1 MMKYQR
7 NNIIFRIAS
16 AEAIAQFKRDQ
27 ASSFLQLVRKELNFD
42 VSAREA
48 VLLEFDRFSQ
58 WIFRTER
65 ICCGAGEGEISPHLY
80 IAIVESLL
88 DELTVIETTMRKHED
103 VFTTLSCDYSKL
115 IHSYSS
121 EILSSKLRMLS
132 GKRIDVAFCEA
143 VAIISEYLQH
153 LLLSFHEYNTNIA
166 RENKEPCISA
176 SNFTLNLL
184 GEEFA
189 AEWKRMQFFVMHGCG
204 PTYVFKNY
212 TEANLFANAVNYF
225 DTLGILVVPEEEH
238 SPSDFSP
245 LG

>member
-1 MMKYQR
+1 MKYQR

-16 AEAIAQFKRDQ
+16 AEAIAVFKRDQ

-48 VLLEFDRFSQ
+48 VLLAFDRFSQ

-65 ICCGAGEGEISPHLY
+65 ICCGAGEGVITPHLY
-80 IAIVESLL
+80 IAIVESFL
-88 DELTVIETTMRKHED
+88 DEFTIIETIMDKHSD
-103 VFTTLSCDYSKL
+103 VFTTLSCEYTKL
-115 IHSYSS
+115 IHEYSS
-121 EILSSKLRMLS
+121 EIITTKLRALS
-132 GKRIDVAFCEA
+132 DKRIDVAFCEA
-143 VAIISEYLQH
+143 VAIVSEYLQH
-153 LLLSFHEYNTNIA
+153 YLIAFHEYNTNIA
-166 RENKEPCISA
+166 REDKDPAISS

-184 GEEFA
+184 GDEFGP
-189 AEWKRMQFFVMHGCG
+189 EYKRVQYFMSNSCG

-212 TEANLFANAVNYF
+212 TDANLFANAVEYF